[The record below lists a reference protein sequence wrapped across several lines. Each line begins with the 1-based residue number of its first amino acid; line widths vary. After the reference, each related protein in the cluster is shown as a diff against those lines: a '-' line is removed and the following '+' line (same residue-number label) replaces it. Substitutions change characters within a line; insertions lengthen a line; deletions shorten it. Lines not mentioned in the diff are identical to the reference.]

1 MLSSHLLFPWY
12 VHTEKTDQILDPMS
26 DATTYLFF
34 TGKGGVGKTS
44 LACATAVELA
54 DSGKT
59 VLLVSTD
66 PASNLKDVLE
76 SAVDETIQPISGMD
90 RLFSINIDPEISA
103 ENYRNRVTQPLVGF
117 ASQEKIK
124 KIREDLSGAC
134 TTEIASFDEFSRFV
148 SGETEGVSFD
158 IIIFDT
164 APTGHTLRLLE
175 LPAAWSSFT
184 EENPDGASCLGPTSA
199 LNSGKE
205 RYQTVANRL
214 RDPALTTFYI
224 VARADKASL
233 KEASRTS
240 NELNELGMSNQRL
253 YINGV
258 FKASDTG
265 DTLAKKMETL
275 ATEQLNTIPENLK
288 LLPIKTFPL
297 LPYNVL
303 GIHKLR
309 SLFNTELQHT
319 LSKAQ
324 VSELES
330 PKRMLEGID
339 QLAEELCKNRQ
350 HGLIMTMGKG
360 GVGKTIAA
368 SAIAV
373 LLARKGF
380 EVLLTTTDPAAH
392 IQDFMGQLDEIPPT
406 LTVERIDPKVET
418 QRYTEKI
425 LLHRGQGQSEEAKK
439 LILED
444 LKSPCTEEVA
454 VFHAFSKAI
463 SMAKRKFVVMDTA
476 PTGHTLLLLDTAGSY
491 HRDIMRNNANA
502 GRLRTPY
509 MSLQDHELSKI
520 ILVSLPETT
529 PMREAAA
536 LQSDLKR
543 AGITPYAW
551 LINQSLSML
560 SGISDPVLKSRANTE
575 IDVINTIKSSHSEK
589 TYGIPFIAEKK
600 LLPALLKEHT
610 EMAKQ

>member
-1 MLSSHLLFPWY
+1 MSESTTKY
-12 VHTEKTDQILDPMS
+12 V
-26 DATTYLFF
+26 FF

-44 LACATAVELA
+44 LACATAVEYA
-54 DSGKT
+54 DSGKV

-76 SAVDETIQPISGMD
+76 SPVDEKVSLVKGT
-90 RLFSINIDPEISA
+90 RNLFATNIDPENSA
-103 ENYRNRVTQPLVGF
+103 EEYRNRVTRPLEGM
-117 ASQEKIK
+117 ASQAEIQ

-148 SGETEGVSFD
+148 SGETEGRKWDV
-158 IIIFDT
+158 IIFDT
-164 APTGHTLRLLE
+164 APTGHTLRLLA

-184 EENPDGASCLGPTSA
+184 DENPDGASCLGPTSA
-199 LNSGKE
+199 LKSGKE
-205 RYQTVANRL
+205 RYHTVVNRL
-214 RDPALTTFYI
+214 RDASLTSFYI

-240 NELNELGMSNQRL
+240 NELKEQGMRHQAL

-258 FKASDTG
+258 FQAMDKQDHLAS
-265 DTLAKKMETL
+265 AME
-275 ATEQLNTIPENLK
+275 AMGREQLDSIPDNLK
-288 LLPIKTFPL
+288 SLPLRTFPL

-303 GIHKLR
+303 GIEKLR
-309 SLFNTELQHT
+309 SLFNPELQQ
-319 LSKAQ
+319 SISE
-324 VSELES
+324 SELS
-330 PKRMLEGID
+330 RSDTPTQKISGIG
-339 QLAEELCKNRQ
+339 QLVEELCKNRQ
-350 HGLIMTMGKG
+350 HGLVMTMGKG

-373 LLARKGF
+373 LLARKGH

-392 IQDFMGQLDEIPPT
+392 IQDFMEQLGELPAT
-406 LTVERIDPKVET
+406 LTVERIDPKAEV

-425 LLHRGQGQSEEAKK
+425 LEHRGQGQSEEAKK

-463 SMAKRKFVVMDTA
+463 GLAKRKFVVMDTA

-491 HRDIMRNNANA
+491 HRDIMRNNLHA

-509 MSLQDHELSKI
+509 MSLQDQELSKI

-536 LQSDLKR
+536 LQDDLNR
-543 AGITPYAW
+543 AGIRPYAW
-551 LINQSLSML
+551 LVNQCLSML
-560 SGISDPVLKSRANTE
+560 SGISDPLLKSRARAE
-575 IDVINTIKSSHSEK
+575 KDVMDAIRANYSER
-589 TYGIPFIAEKK
+589 TFGIPFIAEKR
-600 LLPALLKEHT
+600 LLPALLHRHLDEET
-610 EMAKQ
+610 P

>member
-1 MLSSHLLFPWY
+1 
-12 VHTEKTDQILDPMS
+12 MS
-26 DATTYLFF
+26 DSTTKYLFF

-44 LACATAVELA
+44 LACATAVEMA
-54 DSGKT
+54 DAGKI

-76 SAVDETIQPISGMD
+76 SAVDD
-90 RLFSINIDPEISA
+90 SINPIKGLDNLFAININPENAA
-103 ENYRNRVTQPLVGF
+103 EEYRNRVTQPLEGI
-117 ASQEKIK
+117 ASKEEIK

-148 SGETEGVSFD
+148 SGETEGEKFD
-158 IIIFDT
+158 VIIFDT

-199 LNSGKE
+199 LKSGKE
-205 RYQTVANRL
+205 RYHKVVDRL
-214 RDPALTTFYI
+214 RDSSCTTFYI
-224 VARADKASL
+224 VSRADKASL

-240 NELNELGMSNQRL
+240 DEIMALGMTNQRL

-258 FKASDTG
+258 FKAIDH
-265 DTLAKKMETL
+265 DDLLAQKIENL
-275 ATEQLNTIPENLK
+275 YNEQLNSIPTNLK
-288 LLPIKTFPL
+288 QLDLKTFPL

-303 GIHKLR
+303 GIEKLR
-309 SLFNTELQHT
+309 SLFNLELQKT
-319 LSKAQ
+319 ISDKEVSKQ
-324 VSELES
+324 GDFQQELAS
-330 PKRMLEGID
+330 II
-339 QLAEELCKNRQ
+339 QLTEELSSNQQ

-373 LLARKGF
+373 LLAKKGF

-392 IQDFMGQLDEIPPT
+392 IQDFIDQLGELPGN
-406 LTVERIDPKVET
+406 LTIERIDPKVET

-425 LLHRGQGQSEEAKK
+425 LEQKGKGLDEEGKK
-439 LILED
+439 LMLED

-463 SMAKRKFVVMDTA
+463 SLAKRKFVVMDTA

-491 HRDIMRNNANA
+491 HRDIMRNNVNA

-529 PMREAAA
+529 PMREAAS
-536 LQSDLKR
+536 LQDDLNR
-543 AGITPYAW
+543 AGIKPYAW

-560 SGISDPVLKSRANTE
+560 SGISDPLLKSRANAE
-575 IDVINTIKSSHSEK
+575 IEVIKTIKTK
-589 TYGIPFIAEKK
+589 YADRTFGVPFIAEKK
-600 LLPALLKEHT
+600 LLPALLEEYLNKV
-610 EMAKQ
+610 MN

>member
-1 MLSSHLLFPWY
+1 M
-12 VHTEKTDQILDPMS
+12 TNTKTK
-26 DATTYLFF
+26 YLFF

-44 LACATAVELA
+44 LACATAVEMA
-54 DSGKT
+54 DSGKV

-76 SAVDETIQPISGMD
+76 SPVDENIIPIRGINN
-90 RLFSINIDPEISA
+90 LFAINIDPENSA
-103 ENYRNRVTQPLVGF
+103 EEYRNRVTRPLEGI
-117 ASQEKIK
+117 SSKEEIK

-148 SGETEGVSFD
+148 SGDTEGTKFD
-158 IIIFDT
+158 VIIFDT

-184 EENPDGASCLGPTSA
+184 DENPDGASCLGPTSA
-199 LNSGKE
+199 LKSGKE
-205 RYQTVANRL
+205 RYHTVVNRL
-214 RDPALTTFYI
+214 RDASLTSFYI

-240 NELNELGMSNQRL
+240 NELKELGMSNQVL

-258 FKASDTG
+258 FKALDKN
-265 DTLAKKMETL
+265 DLLAQKIETMGN
-275 ATEQLNTIPENLK
+275 EQLNSIPGNLK
-288 LLPIKTFPL
+288 TLPLKTFPL

-303 GIHKLR
+303 GIVKLR
-309 SLFNTELQHT
+309 SLFNTELQKSISENNLMKSET
-319 LSKAQ
+319 SIQ
-324 VSELES
+324 VL
-330 PKRMLEGID
+330 KGID
-339 QLAEELCKNRQ
+339 QLVDELCEKQ
-350 HGLIMTMGKG
+350 QYGLIMTMGKG

-373 LLARKGF
+373 LLANKGF

-392 IQDFMGQLDEIPPT
+392 LQDFIEQLGELPST

-418 QRYTEKI
+418 QRYTQKI
-425 LLHRGQGQSEEAKK
+425 LEHKGQGQSEEAKN

-491 HRDIMRNNANA
+491 HRDIMRNNINA

-509 MSLQDHELSKI
+509 MSLQDQTLSKI

-529 PMREAAA
+529 PMREAGD
-536 LQSDLKR
+536 LQNDLKR
-543 AGITPYAW
+543 AGIQPYAW

-560 SGISDPVLKSRANTE
+560 IGIKDPLLKSRANAE
-575 IDVINTIKSSHSEK
+575 IQVINTIKGTYSER
-589 TYGIPFIAEKK
+589 TFGIPFIAEKK
-600 LLPALLKEHT
+600 LLPALLDRHLNKISI
-610 EMAKQ
+610 

>member
-1 MLSSHLLFPWY
+1 MTSTS
-12 VHTEKTDQILDPMS
+12 
-26 DATTYLFF
+26 YLFF

-54 DSGKT
+54 DSGKS

-76 SAVDETIQPISGMD
+76 SPIDENINPVNGID
-90 RLFSINIDPEISA
+90 NLFAINIDPENSA
-103 ENYRNRVTQPLVGF
+103 EEYRNRATQGLEGL
-117 ASQEKIK
+117 ASEDEIL
-124 KIREDLSGAC
+124 KIREELSGAC

-148 SGETEGVSFD
+148 SSETEGEKFD
-158 IIIFDT
+158 VIIFDT

-184 EENPDGASCLGPTSA
+184 DEHPDGASCLGPTSA
-199 LNSGKE
+199 LKSGKE
-205 RYQTVANRL
+205 RYHIVVDRL
-214 RDPALTTFYI
+214 RDAALTNFYI
-224 VARADKASL
+224 VTKAEKASL

-240 NELNELGMSNQRL
+240 NELKELGMNNQRL
-253 YINGV
+253 YVNGV
-258 FKASDTG
+258 FKAIEKQDI
-265 DTLAKKMETL
+265 LANKIEEM
-275 ATEQLNTIPENLK
+275 AREQLNSIPDNLK
-288 LLPIKTFPL
+288 LLPVRTFPL

-303 GIHKLR
+303 GISKLR
-309 SLFNTELQHT
+309 SLFDDELQKSISEKT
-319 LSKAQ
+319 ISKIETPIQ
-324 VSELES
+324 ILQ
-330 PKRMLEGID
+330 GIG
-339 QLAEELCKNRQ
+339 QLTEELCMNQQ

-392 IQDFMGQLDEIPPT
+392 IQDFIEQLGEMPAT
-406 LTVERIDPKVET
+406 LRVERIDPKVET

-425 LLHRGQGQSEEAKK
+425 LEHKGQGHSEEAKK

-463 SMAKRKFVVMDTA
+463 RMAKRKFVVMDTA
-476 PTGHTLLLLDTAGSY
+476 PTGHTLLLLDTTGSY
-491 HRDIMRNNANA
+491 HRDIMRNNMNA
-502 GRLRTPY
+502 GRLTTPY
-509 MSLQDHELSKI
+509 MSLQDPELSKI

-529 PMREAAA
+529 PMREAAS
-536 LQSDLKR
+536 LQDDLKR
-543 AGITPYAW
+543 AGIKPYAW

-560 SGISDPVLKSRANTE
+560 SGITDPLLKSRATSE
-575 IDVINTIKSSHSEK
+575 IEVINTIKSNHAER
-589 TYGIPFIAEKK
+589 TFGIPFIAEKK
-600 LLPALLKEHT
+600 LLPAVLDEHSET
-610 EMAKQ
+610 SKK